1 MLWQVPKA
9 IDIDPRVLDEPVYTA
24 GDVARY
30 VGVPRQTVR
39 YWGLG
44 RHSMPP
50 LFEVPENNP
59 PVFSFANLLEC
70 HVLNAMR
77 TTYELDVRKV
87 RSALETLASKFNDS
101 RHKHPLLTEEFRTNG
116 IDLFIHEGTINLSR
130 GGQATLQAV
139 LDVYLERIEWS
150 VNDYTNFYPLK
161 FYPFVY
167 ETTPDEPRIVSIAPT
182 IAAGRS
188 VIDGTGISTAV
199 IASRFFARETPEELA
214 VEYELSERQILEAVI
229 WEGRDRSGPQAANL
243 AV

>member
-1 MLWQVPKA
+1 MTKVFNINSA
-9 IDIDPRVLDEPVYTA
+9 ILDEPVYTA
-24 GDVARY
+24 ADVARY

-39 YWGLG
+39 YWALG

-50 LFEVPENNP
+50 LFEVPEFAP
-59 PVFSFANLLEC
+59 PLFSFANLLEC

-77 TTYELDVRKV
+77 TDYELDLRRV
-87 RSALETLASKFNDS
+87 RSALETLSEKFHDV
-101 RHKHPLLTEEFRTNG
+101 RRKHPLLTQEFRTNG
-116 IDLFIHEGTINLSR
+116 IDLFVENGTINISR

-150 VNDYTNFYPLK
+150 ATDYADLYPLK

-167 ETTPDEPRIVSIAPT
+167 EKTPYEPRIVSIAPT

-214 VEYELSERQILEAVI
+214 AEYELSTSQIYEAII
-229 WEGRDRSGPQAANL
+229 WEGRDRSATQAPQVGA
-243 AV
+243 